1 MEYATVG
8 IGVNTVAPGV
18 VSTAIRLMFS
28 PYYLPPR
35 FLPPH
40 RGDGVSSGGKPISK

>member
-18 VSTAIRLMFS
+18 VYTPLHGTLR
-28 PYYLPPR
+28 R
-35 FLPPH
+35 T
-40 RGDGVSSGGKPISK
+40 